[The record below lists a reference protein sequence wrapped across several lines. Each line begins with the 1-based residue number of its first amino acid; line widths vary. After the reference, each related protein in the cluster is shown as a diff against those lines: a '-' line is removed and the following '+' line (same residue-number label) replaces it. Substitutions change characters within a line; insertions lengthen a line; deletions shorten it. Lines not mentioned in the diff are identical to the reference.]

1 MDNTFGSFE
10 KICQI
15 LFDYLT
21 DAMKFRALKNNFDH
35 QVNTSYRTS
44 LRAMYT

>member
-15 LFDYLT
+15 IFDYLT
-21 DAMKFRALKNNFDH
+21 DAMKFRALKNNFDN
-35 QVNTSYRTS
+35 QVNTSYRTC
-44 LRAMYT
+44 LRAIF